1 MKSII
6 EALYGGGGK
15 PVSPTANRGG
25 SDYYGSFQYWQDKAN
40 DVGPPPASQGGPTAQ
55 EIMQHENMVNNQGML
70 SANPNVSPIV
80 AALYGGGPSKIG
92 PSNNSMNPN
101 YQAGAVGDT
110 VGGIGNTDGWG
121 RDIGWSRPQ
130 GGIGQEGTVFETPA
144 GNYQVSKNPWGQYV
158 LVPQDGAPGGVGPYL
173 TNLTQGQHHVGIN
186 PETGE
191 VWYQEAAGYTNFSG
205 SGNDY
210 YENPNAPPGANP
222 NNPNND
228 GGSNNGSNNA
238 SGQGSTWQEV
248 LNRGGK
254 DIDSW
259 DKYLGLFTGI
269 ENGID
274 WTSMSQEQ
282 INTKFD
288 ELFNMGLFGDVAN
301 AELIYARLLEN
312 LGLA

>member
-158 LVPQDGAPGGVGPYL
+158 LVPQDGAIQTNAPYV
-173 TNLTQGQHHVGIN
+173 TNFTNGQHHVGIDPN
-186 PETGE
+186 TGE
-191 VWYQEAAGYTNFSG
+191 VWYQQSAGAYNFSG
-205 SGNDY
+205 DKGGSAYTQTEGG
-210 YENPNAPPGANP
+210 PVAP
-222 NNPNND
+222 NNPNNGGGND
-228 GGSNNGSNNA
+228 GGS
-238 SGQGSTWQEV
+238 SGGNSGKSWLEV
-248 LNRGGK
+248 LADRDLSSQFPEGSPWRSRESSEGARQ
-254 DIDSW
+254 
-259 DKYLGLFTGI
+259 GLFTDLKEADYYKRI
-269 ENGID
+269 
-274 WTSMSQEQ
+274 
-282 INTKFD
+282 
-288 ELFNMGLFGDVAN
+288 
-301 AELIYARLLEN
+301 LES
-312 LGLA
+312 LGVV